1 MARQHGVDPRREK
14 QDVRSGHDEN
24 SAWFENPGEFCQ
36 YGHLVVDMLDAF
48 RVKDTLEGV
57 VFVWK
62 RGGHVTWSA
71 GETVGSGPVGKEVG
85 ALHLET

>member
-24 SAWFENPGEFCQ
+24 SAWFENTGEFCQ

-48 RVKDTLEGV
+48 RVKDTTRRSGLRMEEG
-57 VFVWK
+57 
-62 RGGHVTWSA
+62 RSCHM
-71 GETVGSGPVGKEVG
+71 ECR
-85 ALHLET
+85 